1 MLNRVIVIGNE
12 RNMAVAVFFI
22 VSFDSFLF
30 TNMTTVEQ
38 NGLSGRDLRI
48 KLFDLMKS
56 KGIVDNVKVDL
67 IDIFNSILFEISLV
81 SFTWSINS

>member
-1 MLNRVIVIGNE
+1 
-12 RNMAVAVFFI
+12 
-22 VSFDSFLF
+22 
-30 TNMTTVEQ
+30 MTTVEQ

>member
-1 MLNRVIVIGNE
+1 
-12 RNMAVAVFFI
+12 MAVAVFFI